1 MLKSLHTLLLL
12 FCIQC
17 TPALSGTITHSTNP
31 ETGLKG
37 WKFEQGDMQLELLQ
51 RLPDQTRGFF
61 LARGFKRNIANQ
73 IANACVF
80 QTIIRNTGSI
90 TPTRQS
96 DKNAIT
102 VSLKHWK
109 IKFKNKTRPL
119 KLKEDWIENW
129 PLSSVKPAARHA
141 FRWASFPTEQTF
153 HPTGDY
159 NWGMTTFGLSPGD
172 VFNLQIQWQIS
183 GKTHQAEIK
192 NIQCARDR

>member
-1 MLKSLHTLLLL
+1 MFKLHHSLLLL
-12 FCIQC
+12 LSIQS
-17 TPALSGTITHSTNP
+17 TAAFSAISHSTNP

-37 WKFEQGDMQLELLQ
+37 WKFDRGDMQLELIQ

-61 LARGFKRNIANQ
+61 LARGFKRNIADQ

-80 QTIIRNTGSI
+80 QTIIRNTGSA
-90 TPTRQS
+90 TEQS
-96 DKNAIT
+96 DRNAIT
-102 VSLKHWK
+102 VSLKHWRTTFKHK
-109 IKFKNKTRPL
+109 IQPL

-159 NWGMTTFGLSPGD
+159 NWGMITFGLSPGD
-172 VFNLQIQWQIS
+172 VFDLQIQWQIAD
-183 GKTHQAEIK
+183 KTHQALIK
-192 NIQCARDR
+192 NIQCAEDR